1 MNLILLGAPGAGKG
15 TVSKKLVDT
24 YGVVQIST
32 GDILRK
38 EVNAGSDLGKKAKS
52 FMDAGNLV
60 PDDLILDIIEKRI
73 KQDDCVN
80 GFIMDGFPRTVAQA
94 EGFSDILKRNGLKI
108 DAVIELQLD
117 DEVVIK
123 RLTSRRTCSNPECQA
138 IYNILY
144 SPPKKEGVCDK
155 CGSELIQRSDENEA
169 TIRTRLETYATKTE
183 PLISYY
189 SSQNADTYFAVD
201 ADRTIEEIIEE
212 ISGILS

>member
-15 TVSKKLVDT
+15 TISKKLVGK

-32 GDILRK
+32 GDILRR
-38 EVNAGSDLGKKAKS
+38 EVKAESDLGQQAKS
-52 FMDAGNLV
+52 FMDEGNLV
-60 PDDLILDIIEKRI
+60 PDDLILGIVEKRI
-73 KQDDCVN
+73 QTEDCAA

-94 EGFSDILKRNGLKI
+94 EGFADLLKRNDMII

-117 DEVVIK
+117 DDVVVK

-138 IYNILY
+138 IYNVLY

-155 CGSELIQRSDENEA
+155 CGGELIQRSDENEE

-183 PLISYY
+183 PLVSYY
-189 SSQNADTYFAVD
+189 SGHDSYHAVD
-201 ADRTIEEIIEE
+201 ADRTIEEIMDE
-212 ISGILS
+212 IVGILS